1 MKKSLFLILGI
12 MLIGGCQAPAN
23 NSATDGMSEKWG
35 NCLIRYSA
43 GQALTTTDSKK
54 TITDNAYKNCKKE
67 MNEAVDMLVEDISAD
82 SATKAAARKKAFEMI
97 EDGYRQEIVPELYNA
112 IDEVRKL

>member
-1 MKKSLFLILGI
+1 
-12 MLIGGCQAPAN
+12 
-23 NSATDGMSEKWG
+23 
-35 NCLIRYSA
+35 
-43 GQALTTTDSKK
+43 
-54 TITDNAYKNCKKE
+54 

-97 EDGYRQEIVPELYNA
+97 EDGYKKEIVPELYNA

>member
-1 MKKSLFLILGI
+1 

-82 SATKAAARKKAFEMI
+82 SQLK
-97 EDGYRQEIVPELYNA
+97 QPPEKRRL
-112 IDEVRKL
+112 R

>member
-1 MKKSLFLILGI
+1 

-54 TITDNAYKNCKKE
+54 TITDNA
-67 MNEAVDMLVEDISAD
+67 
-82 SATKAAARKKAFEMI
+82 TKAAARKKAFEMI
-97 EDGYRQEIVPELYNA
+97 EEGYRQEIVPELYNA